1 MFNIL
6 FIIMSAFPT
15 IPVLLSLATA
25 CLWSSAALAADDA
38 ANPRAWRPMVVTDL
52 RLPGPSGQVYAH
64 LWADHINR
72 NNDLAAKAGVSR
84 RLVGNAP
91 IREAHVVVR
100 NATTVATL
108 SILNAPTACLP
119 HQGSTHVL
127 TCPLRLVVHR
137 NGISNI
143 REATGCFAQG
153 SPTEGTGNFASYDIE
168 ARTIRIGTLH
178 RHDAVEGCSKNIPI
192 SETR

>member
-1 MFNIL
+1 
-6 FIIMSAFPT
+6 
-15 IPVLLSLATA
+15 
-25 CLWSSAALAADDA
+25 
-38 ANPRAWRPMVVTDL
+38 MVVTDL
-52 RLPGPSGQVYAH
+52 RLPGPAGQVYAH

-72 NNDLAAKAGVSR
+72 NNDLAAKAGVTR

-91 IREAHVVVR
+91 IHEAHVVVR

-108 SILNAPTACLP
+108 SILNAPTACQP
-119 HQGSTHVL
+119 HQGSMHVM

-137 NGISNI
+137 NGISTI
-143 REATGCFAQG
+143 REATGCFAQ
-153 SPTEGTGNFASYDIE
+153 SNPAEGTGNFASYDIE